1 MKKADRSANPA
12 WLPAGTYLGLAL
24 IAGVVS
30 ALIFW
35 WTPKQ
40 DVYISGPQSVP
51 AVLVDIHTGKLVYTR
66 TDLYGSVE
74 KPRFRP
80 SAAKFTGSLVVQ
92 PSFGGSS
99 AYKTGLDLP
108 LSASEPTQSG
118 EQAIFFNKDYTAFC
132 FGPVLI
138 EDWYAT
144 DIGQYYIIAPIE
156 NGATPQSVLDTIP
169 NAPDL
174 TDLLTASPIAL
185 GKFSPNS
192 GGAELTV
199 VNCGEETYNFGQFY
213 LLEQYSYNEDLDCV
227 EWVPL
232 EYVIDKDMVAWTTE
246 ALPVEPGQQRTLS
259 FDWLWLYGTL
269 HEGTYRLVTYASP
282 QSDPDRN
289 VTVSVQFSVR

>member
-1 MKKADRSANPA
+1 MKRTNRSTNPA

-24 IAGVVS
+24 IVGVVS

-66 TDLYGSVE
+66 TGLYGSVE

-80 SAAKFTGSLVVQ
+80 SAAKFTGSLVVL

-99 AYKTGLDLP
+99 AYETGLELP
-108 LSASEPTQSG
+108 LSADEPTQPG
-118 EQAIFFNKDYTAFC
+118 EKAIFFNKDYTAFC

-156 NGATPQSVLDTIP
+156 NGATPQSVLDDIP
-169 NAPDL
+169 DAPDL

-185 GKFSPNS
+185 GKFSPDS
-192 GGAELTV
+192 DGAELTV
-199 VNCGEETYNFGQFY
+199 VNCGEETYNFGRFY

-227 EWVPL
+227 EWTPL

-269 HEGTYRLVTYASP
+269 PEGNYRLVTYASP

-289 VTVSVQFSVR
+289 VTVSVQFPVR

>member
-1 MKKADRSANPA
+1 MKRTNRSTNPA

-24 IAGVVS
+24 IVGVVS

-66 TDLYGSVE
+66 TGLYGSVE

-80 SAAKFTGSLVVQ
+80 SAAKFTGSLVVL

-99 AYKTGLDLP
+99 AYETGLELP
-108 LSASEPTQSG
+108 LSADEPTQPG
-118 EQAIFFNKDYTAFC
+118 EKAIFFNKDYTAFC

-156 NGATPQSVLDTIP
+156 NGATPQSVLDDIP
-169 NAPDL
+169 DAPDL

-185 GKFSPNS
+185 GKFSPDS
-192 GGAELTV
+192 DGAELTV
-199 VNCGEETYNFGQFY
+199 VNCGEETYNFGRFY

-227 EWVPL
+227 EWTPL

-259 FDWLWLYGTL
+259 FDWQWLYGTL
-269 HEGTYRLVTYASP
+269 PEGTYRLVTYASP

-289 VTVSVQFSVR
+289 VTVSVQFPVR